1 MLIACEYQKIE
12 AVQCLLEYPNIDVTA
27 CAERVPVS
35 EGDDVDVD
43 AEGKSALHIAAIHD
57 SVEIAKMLI
66 EKGCPLLIQD
76 LEVSTSLN
84 MYTIFFC

>member
-1 MLIACEYQKIE
+1 M
-12 AVQCLLEYPNIDVTA
+12 TA

-84 MYTIFFC
+84 MYTIFFFFDYIDQYNNLANIIGRGIQRYM